1 MPRRA
6 ATENLVR
13 LTKAL
18 IPTLCVAEGQS
29 ERVVWDSET
38 VGLGLR
44 LRHSGN
50 AAWIVRPPRKGGA
63 SRIITLGSLASVP
76 LADARKAAADR
87 MATAMLGVD
96 HHAEREASKARA
108 AVTFGNVLV
117 RYLTRQ
123 EARLRPSSFRD
134 TRRYLDVHAKRLH
147 SLPLADIRRAQV
159 AALLGEIAERS
170 GPFASNRARAA
181 LSAFFAWAVGEGL
194 VELNPVVGSN
204 KHASET
210 ARDRVLTEGELVAV
224 WRAADGDAFG
234 PIVRLL
240 LLTGQRREEVAAM
253 RWPELDLQAALWR
266 LPGER
271 TKNGRPHDVPL
282 SVAALKILA
291 AVPMRDGRDHVFGVR
306 GGGFSGFSKAKR
318 ELDERAGIEVA
329 WRLHDLRR
337 TTATTMADKLNIQP
351 HIVEAILNHISGHKA
366 GVAGIYNR
374 AAYAA
379 EKRAAL
385 DAWGAHVLALLE
397 AQTDCSL

>member
-6 ATENLVR
+6 STENLVR
-13 LTKAL
+13 LTRAL
-18 IPTLCVAEGQS
+18 IPTLSVAEGQA
-29 ERVVWDSET
+29 ERVVWDSEV

-44 LRHSGN
+44 LRRSGN

-63 SRIITLGSLASVP
+63 SRIITIGSVASVP

-87 MATAMLGVD
+87 MAHAIIGVD

-108 AVTFGNVLV
+108 AVTFGSVLP
-117 RYLTRQ
+117 RYLARQ
-123 EARLRPSSFRD
+123 EARLRPSSYGD

-147 SLPLADIRRAQV
+147 GLPLADIRRAHV

-181 LSAFFAWAVGEGL
+181 LSAFFAWSVGEGL
-194 VELNPVVGSN
+194 VELNAVLGSN

-210 ARDRVLTEGELVAV
+210 ARDRVLTAGELVAV

-253 RWPELDLQAALWR
+253 RWSELDLQTALWR

-282 SVAALKILA
+282 SAAVLRILA
-291 AVPMRDGRDHVFGVR
+291 AVPRRDGRDHVFGVR

-318 ELDERAGIEVA
+318 ELDKRAGIEVA

-337 TTATTMADKLNIQP
+337 TAATTMADKLGVQP
-351 HIVEAILNHISGHKA
+351 HIIEAVINHISGHKA
-366 GVAGIYNR
+366 GVAGVYNR

-385 DAWGAHVLALLE
+385 DAWGAHVLTLSE
-397 AQTDCSL
+397 AQTV